1 MTCCTKLKNKLLP
14 RKNGREWKS
23 EKTYFL
29 EWEEKEKKRF
39 LALISLVASFQLSFS
54 DSM

>member
-23 EKTYFL
+23 ETYFL
-29 EWEEKEKKRF
+29 EWEEKEKKKDFLRF
-39 LALISLVASFQLSFS
+39 LASFQLSLS